1 MNTYY
6 VELNFCGNQ
15 VIDTGI
21 AISQGDY
28 GQVQFSIA
36 TKKDGQYI
44 SDAQSAE
51 IVFKLSNGYIVNG
64 TMTGAGG
71 LYSYIFQG
79 NELQS
84 AGKTV
89 ATVIDGRVSSESF
102 TFSVRYNPLYDRGIE
117 AGPYITQLESIREQA
132 QGYVDYLEILIS
144 QLREDV
150 EATAL
155 TKADLQNDFLQTQP
169 GFKALD
175 AAVGSQI
182 VQTSHIDNNL
192 TGTDPTHV
200 LASPQGKKL
209 EEEITQLKSDLT
221 SKFQSLADYKNQGV
235 VGTVS
240 NCWVNT
246 IGHIAIADF
255 GLFLVSQHLGESD
268 VVVFTIPDGFRPR
281 QESYGVMSSTDGE
294 FSTKVSAEISG
305 EIKLSRTPST
315 AKYLGGQVIFLIN

>member
-89 ATVIDGRVSSESF
+89 ATVILHYADGRVSSESF

-200 LASPQGKKL
+200 LASPQGKALK
-209 EEEITQLKSDLT
+209 EEITQLKSDIVQNSPTYIVKIIHNIFEMDTVLT
-221 SKFQSLADYKNQGV
+221 DHFSEISSDAGAAGY
-235 VGTVS
+235 
-240 NCWVNT
+240 
-246 IGHIAIADF
+246 F
-255 GLFLVSQHLGESD
+255 GLHWD
-268 VVVFTIPDGFRPR
+268 
-281 QESYGVMSSTDGE
+281 
-294 FSTKVSAEISG
+294 SG
-305 EIKLSRTPST
+305 IKLVIGMEYSNGLYGFQNRYNT
-315 AKYLGGQVIFLIN
+315 AGNKEKRYKTAGVWGSWE

>member
-89 ATVIDGRVSSESF
+89 ATVILHYADGRVSSESF

-209 EEEITQLKSDLT
+209 EEEITQLKSEMITITTKDYEVTLT
-221 SKFQSLADYKNQGV
+221 SSGRSSWGY
-235 VGTVS
+235 
-240 NCWVNT
+240 
-246 IGHIAIADF
+246 
-255 GLFLVSQHLGESD
+255 
-268 VVVFTIPDGFRPR
+268 
-281 QESYGVMSSTDGE
+281 SYG
-294 FSTKVSAEISG
+294 FSLVENGDLPTRTQLVIPIACGLKANWNTTGMVSVHQNDFVRVASNTGGIFDLRLAFIS
-305 EIKLSRTPST
+305 RRAPD
-315 AKYLGGQVIFLIN
+315 

>member
-51 IVFKLSNGYIVNG
+51 IIFKLSNGYIVNG

-89 ATVIDGRVSSESF
+89 ATVILHYADGRVSSESF

-209 EEEITQLKSDLT
+209 EEEITQLKSDF
-221 SKFQSLADYKNQGV
+221 SVFQSETIFLSGSSLSTGECRYYTYGKIVFVFGAVTSTTTQGSV
-235 VGTVS
+235 DGLFHGLPKPAEQFDIPTTVS
-240 NCWVNT
+240 GKYVQ
-246 IGHIAIADF
+246 
-255 GLFLVSQHLGESD
+255 LR
-268 VVVFTIPDGFRPR
+268 PDGGLRN
-281 QESYGVMSSTDGE
+281 YTNHTG
-294 FSTKVSAEISG
+294 
-305 EIKLSRTPST
+305 T
-315 AKYLGGQVIFLIN
+315 AKFCFCYIPI

>member
-89 ATVIDGRVSSESF
+89 ATVILHYADGRVSSESF

-209 EEEITQLKSDLT
+209 EEEITQLKSEMITITTKDYEVTLT
-221 SKFQSLADYKNQGV
+221 SSGGSSWGY
-235 VGTVS
+235 
-240 NCWVNT
+240 
-246 IGHIAIADF
+246 
-255 GLFLVSQHLGESD
+255 
-268 VVVFTIPDGFRPR
+268 
-281 QESYGVMSSTDGE
+281 SYG
-294 FSTKVSAEISG
+294 FSLVENGDLPTRTQLVIPIACGLKANWNTTGMVSVHQNDFVRVASNTGGIFDLRLAFIS
-305 EIKLSRTPST
+305 RRAPD
-315 AKYLGGQVIFLIN
+315 